1 MTFPGF
7 PCGFSG
13 SMLIFWKVNILRGG
27 LPEMKMTVGCDL
39 LSKAN
44 GDFFS
49 NRYHIWSPAMGQCC
63 IKVHQ
68 REKICEQ
75 MVWNMFAFFLAV
87 WICLDHTSF
96 WTGHL
101 YLKHPE
107 ASDHGEAATT
117 WTTKSPT
124 QVQFKSSSGMC
135 KISSVETQRICRA
148 NGPLVGFQGL
158 FGCHFDEDL
167 AWYPFKM
174 SESVWSHKVR
184 QKNCWTGSFLG
195 LDAFSVDW
203 SLFVVVIST
212 IAGKGQQPSATIA
225 TRL

>member
-1 MTFPGF
+1 
-7 PCGFSG
+7 
-13 SMLIFWKVNILRGG
+13 
-27 LPEMKMTVGCDL
+27 
-39 LSKAN
+39 
-44 GDFFS
+44 
-49 NRYHIWSPAMGQCC
+49 
-63 IKVHQ
+63 
-68 REKICEQ
+68 
-75 MVWNMFAFFLAV
+75 MVWNMFASFLAV

-124 QVQFKSSSGMC
+124 QVRFKSSSGMC

-174 SESVWSHKVR
+174 SESVCSHKVR

-195 LDAFSVDW
+195 LDAISVDW

-212 IAGKGQQPSATIA
+212 KCLAVSLQVRVSNHQQP
-225 TRL
+225 

>member
-87 WICLDHTSF
+87 WYVWIIPVFELAIYTWSILKLVTMGKQLPLGRPSRRPRYSSRAALGCARYPVWKLRGSAGRMVHWLVSRGYLAAILMKILLDILSKWVKVFDPRKFGRRTA
-96 WTGHL
+96 
-101 YLKHPE
+101 E
-107 ASDHGEAATT
+107 
-117 WTTKSPT
+117 
-124 QVQFKSSSGMC
+124 
-135 KISSVETQRICRA
+135 
-148 NGPLVGFQGL
+148 LVVSW
-158 FGCHFDEDL
+158 D
-167 AWYPFKM
+167 
-174 SESVWSHKVR
+174 
-184 QKNCWTGSFLG
+184 
-195 LDAFSVDW
+195 
-203 SLFVVVIST
+203 
-212 IAGKGQQPSATIA
+212 
-225 TRL
+225 